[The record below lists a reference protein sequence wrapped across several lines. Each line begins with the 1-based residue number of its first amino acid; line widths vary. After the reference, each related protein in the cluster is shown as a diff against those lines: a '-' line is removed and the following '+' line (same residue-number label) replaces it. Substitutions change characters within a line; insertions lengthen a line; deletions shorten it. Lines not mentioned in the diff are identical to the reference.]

1 MMETFDPVWE
11 EIHSQRE
18 WGKYPSESVIRFVA
32 RNYYHG
38 DRAKTKILDFGCGA
52 GSNTWYLARE
62 GFDTFAFDGSKSAVG
77 RVQKRLEEEH
87 LEADLRV
94 RDALNLDYEQESF
107 DCIIDNAVIYANLSE
122 NIRKMFE
129 EVYGLLKKGGKLFS
143 VSFSTNTTGYGIGKR
158 LEENTYSDIQEG
170 CLADRGT
177 AHFFDKKELHDILNG
192 CGFLNIRI
200 DTLAYTDNGALIEQF
215 LVQAE
220 R

>member
-1 MMETFDPVWE
+1 M
-11 EIHSQRE
+11 
-18 WGKYPSESVIRFVA
+18 
-32 RNYYHG
+32 
-38 DRAKTKILDFGCGA
+38 
-52 GSNTWYLARE
+52 
-62 GFDTFAFDGSKSAVG
+62 
-77 RVQKRLEEEH
+77 
-87 LEADLRV
+87 RV

-122 NIRKMFE
+122 NIRKIIE